1 MPLSSSCSETRVRA
15 FQIGDEADLHAIFHS
30 AVHQGTVADYSAVQR
45 AAWAPEDW
53 EMRDWQQLMRRLQPC
68 VLELAGRP
76 VAYADLQ
83 PNGDIGH
90 FFVHADHTGQGMGRR
105 LMQHLLDE
113 AAARG
118 IKQLQADVSLTAQPF
133 FRNFGFEVLAHR
145 EVTRRGVRLFNA
157 RMQKTWTE
165 LVA

>member
-1 MPLSSSCSETRVRA
+1 MSLSFSCSETRIRA
-15 FQIGDEADLHAIFHS
+15 FQIGDESDLHAIFHS
-30 AVHQGTVADYSAVQR
+30 AVHSRTVAGYNAKQR

-53 EMRDWQQLMRRLQPC
+53 DMQDWQQLMRRLQPC

-83 PNGDIGH
+83 SNGDIGH

-118 IKQLQADVSLTAQPF
+118 LKTLQADVSLTAQPF
-133 FRNFGFEVLAHR
+133 FRNFGFVVLVQR
-145 EVTRRGVRLFNA
+145 EVTRRGIRLANA
-157 RMQKTWTE
+157 RMQKTWAE
-165 LVA
+165 LPV